1 MYKLCMIFSRQLTP
15 NQRAF
20 FSDLARTAFC
30 NPFSALRHE
39 LDLKLSGA
47 DPRLD
52 RIAITRAAVAK
63 IEERIAELDNDGG
76 ADLSRFAGED
86 AAILRTSFLFEI
98 FHDLLEDFDGHI
110 RCQLEAGD
118 RPAAVPFAGKALAAF
133 ARRGFAEAEA
143 QRYLAFFFQLRR
155 AFFFINRDLVGNSP
169 CMNAFR
175 CRLWNNLFTHDIQWF
190 EGYLWDRMEDF
201 STLLLGETGTGKGAA
216 AAAIGRSVHIPF
228 DPKSG
233 RFAECFTRNFI
244 SCNLSQFPESLIE
257 SELFGHRKGAFTGAV
272 ADYQGIFA
280 QCSRHG
286 AIFLD
291 EIGDLAVP
299 VQIKLLQILQERS
312 FSPVGG
318 HERLRFSGRV
328 IAATNRPIH
337 RLRREGKFRDDFYY
351 RLCSDVIEV
360 PSLRQRLREHPG
372 ELPLLLERVL
382 ERIVGDRRPGLAKA
396 IGGILERDLG
406 AEYPWPGNGRERE
419 QAVRRILLSG
429 SCQGEAAETA
439 PGEAETF
446 QERMTR
452 GRLTAAELTALYCG
466 MLHQRHGSY
475 EKVARIASLDRRTVR
490 KHLNSLKD

>member
-1 MYKLCMIFSRQLTP
+1 MYKLCMNLSPQLTP
-15 NQRAF
+15 GQRAF

-30 NPFSALRHE
+30 NPFSAQRQE

-52 RIAITRAAVAK
+52 RIAITRAAMARIK
-63 IEERIAELDNDGG
+63 ERVAELEATGG
-76 ADLSRFAGED
+76 GDFTRFAAQD

-98 FHDLLEDFDGHI
+98 FHDFMGEFDDHI
-110 RCQLEAGD
+110 RSQLQAGD
-118 RPAAVPFAGKALAAF
+118 KTVPLPCAGKALAAF
-133 ARRGFAEAEA
+133 AHRGFAEPEA
-143 QRYLAFFFQLRR
+143 HRYLAFFFQLRR
-155 AFFFINRDLVGNSP
+155 AFFFINRDLVGDSP

-216 AAAIGRSVHIPF
+216 AAAIGRSGHIPF
-228 DPKSG
+228 DAKSG
-233 RFAECFTRNFI
+233 RFSECFTRNFI
-244 SCNLSQFPESLIE
+244 SCNLSQFPESLLE
-257 SELFGHRKGAFTGAV
+257 SELFGHKKGAFTGAV

-280 QCSRHG
+280 RCSRHG

-318 HERLRFSGRV
+318 HDRLRFSGRV
-328 IAATNRPIH
+328 IAATNRPIQ

-360 PSLRQRLREHPG
+360 PSLRQRIGEHPA
-372 ELPLLLERVL
+372 ELRVLLERVL
-382 ERIVGDRRPGLAKA
+382 ERIVGGSRPELAQA
-396 IGGILERDLG
+396 LGEILERTLG
-406 AEYPWPGNGRERE
+406 RAYPWPGNVRELE

-429 SCQGEAAETA
+429 EYQGEIAEASA
-439 PGEAETF
+439 PDADLFAQKVGRGE
-446 QERMTR
+446 
-452 GRLTAAELTALYCG
+452 LTAAELVASYCD
-466 MLHQRHGSY
+466 MLHQRHGSC
-475 EKVARIASLDRRTVR
+475 EKVARIAGLDRRTVR
-490 KHLNSLKD
+490 KHLDSLKD